1 MKSKTLITISAVAAP
16 ALLLVVFS
24 NQKDATSVVQQTDET
39 FVERATRTRLNVDTS
54 RLETE
59 DSNETLLERAQRT
72 RASELLERADS
83 QF

>member
-1 MKSKTLITISAVAAP
+1 MRSKSLIIISAVVTP
-16 ALLLVVFS
+16 VLLLVVFS
-24 NQKDATSVVQQTDET
+24 NDTDVTDNVEQTGET

-54 RLETE
+54 RLENE

-83 QF
+83 MP